1 MIKLYLMDA
10 SREGQSFDFE
20 GDSICIGRS
29 TENEIRVRDRFVSRV
44 HLKIFRKGEA
54 YFIEDLKSKNGT
66 VLNGNRIDSGT
77 AIQVEEGVPIAIG
90 MSVLCLGKGCLEG
103 IMTFLDMVF
112 SAEDSSS
119 RMAWQVP
126 PKIENPSINWPVF

>member
-29 TENEIRVRDRFVSRV
+29 TENEIRVKDQFVSRT

-66 VLNGNRIDSGT
+66 VLNGTRIDP
-77 AIQVEEGVPIAIG
+77 VGVG
-90 MSVLCLGKGCLEG
+90 RC
-103 IMTFLDMVF
+103 D
-112 SAEDSSS
+112 
-119 RMAWQVP
+119 
-126 PKIENPSINWPVF
+126 